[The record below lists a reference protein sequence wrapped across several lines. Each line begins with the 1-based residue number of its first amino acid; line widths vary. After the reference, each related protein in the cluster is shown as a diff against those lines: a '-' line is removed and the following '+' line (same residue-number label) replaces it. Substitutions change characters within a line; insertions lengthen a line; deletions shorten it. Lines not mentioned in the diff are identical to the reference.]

1 MGMIYPANTPIE
13 ITINIDISRTL
24 TITAYI
30 PSMDV
35 SVNARMTVLDEQID
49 VTKLKVELEKEKDR
63 YENIK
68 DHLTPKQKEEIE

>member
-1 MGMIYPANTPIE
+1 MGITIPFDLDANTPIE
-13 ITINIDISRTL
+13 ITINIDISRAL

-49 VTKLKVELEKEKDR
+49 TSKLKEELRKRK
-63 YENIK
+63 N
-68 DHLTPKQKEEIE
+68 

>member
-1 MGMIYPANTPIE
+1 
-13 ITINIDISRTL
+13 
-24 TITAYI
+24 
-30 PSMDV
+30 MDV

-49 VTKLKVELEKEKDR
+49 VSKLKDELEKERTR